1 MDDPVGRVICP
12 AEDDIGGDPVTTSGG
27 IGTDRALVDLYQDIH
42 RHPELGFREHRTAAL
57 VADRL
62 RGAGYEVTTG
72 IGRTGVVG
80 VLKNGTGPTA
90 LLRADMDALPVRED
104 TGLDYASTVTVT
116 DEDGR
121 TVPVAHACGH
131 DLHTTC
137 LLGAA
142 QTLAADS
149 SGWLG
154 TLLLVFQPAEELG
167 AGAQAMVDDSF
178 FDRFPMPDVV
188 LGQHVAPLPAG
199 KIAGHPG
206 PAYAGS
212 DSLRVRIV
220 GRGAHGS
227 MPEASVDPV
236 VLAAATVL
244 RLQTIVSREIPGSAT
259 AVLTVGSSHSGE
271 AANVIPG
278 HAEIQ
283 LNIRSY
289 DPAVRRRILDSV
301 ERIVRGE
308 AAAAGAPEEPT
319 ITEIE
324 RFPVVTNDP
333 AALHRT
339 LEAFASWLG
348 PDNILDP
355 GAGAG
360 SEDVGIFAT
369 GSGAPLSY
377 WLLGG
382 ADPTLFTTGDMTDPA
397 LLTVPS
403 NHSPRYA
410 PVIEPTLPIGIGALV
425 TAARTW
431 LPATH

>member
-1 MDDPVGRVICP
+1 MAAI
-12 AEDDIGGDPVTTSGG
+12 DDIAIDPT
-27 IGTDRALVDLYQDIH
+27 LVNVYKDIH
-42 RHPELGFREHRTAAL
+42 QHPELGFGEHRTADI
-57 VADRL
+57 VAARL
-62 RGAGYEVTTG
+62 RAAGFEVTTG

-80 VLKNGTGPTA
+80 VLKNGAGPTA
-90 LLRADMDALPVRED
+90 LLRADMDALPIKED
-104 TGLDYASTVTVT
+104 TGLDYASTVTLT
-116 DEDGR
+116 DDHGT

-142 QTLAADS
+142 QCLAADR
-149 SGWLG
+149 SGWSG
-154 TLLLVFQPAEELG
+154 TVVLVFQPAEELG
-167 AGAQAMVDDSF
+167 AGAQAMVDDGV
-178 FDRFPMPDVV
+178 FDGFPTPDVI

-212 DSLRVRIV
+212 DSLRVRLV

-227 MPEASVDPV
+227 MPEASVDPI
-236 VLAAATVL
+236 VLAAATIL
-244 RLQTIVSREIPGSAT
+244 RLQTVISREVPSTAT
-259 AVLTVGSSHSGE
+259 AVLTVGSVHAGD

-289 DPAVRRRILDSV
+289 DAAVRRQILDSV
-301 ERIVRGE
+301 ERIVFGE
-308 AAAAGAPEEPT
+308 AATAGSPHEPT
-319 ITEIE
+319 ITQIE

-333 AALHRT
+333 EALGRT
-339 LEAFASWLG
+339 FNTFASWLG
-348 PDNILDP
+348 DDNVLDP

-369 GSGAPLSY
+369 SCNAPLSY

-382 ADPTLFTTGDMTDPA
+382 ADPSRFTRGDMTDPA
-397 LLTVPS
+397 LLAVPS
-403 NHSPRYA
+403 NHSSRYA
-410 PVIEPTLPIGIGALV
+410 PVIDPTLALGVRALV
-425 TAARTW
+425 AAAQTW
-431 LPATH
+431 LPPTR

>member
-1 MDDPVGRVICP
+1 MTAP
-12 AEDDIGGDPVTTSGG
+12 GG
-27 IGTDRALVDLYQDIH
+27 ITIDPALVDLYKDLH
-42 RHPELGFREHRTAAL
+42 RHPELGFREDRTAAI

-62 RGAGYEVTTG
+62 RASGFEVTTG
-72 IGRTGVVG
+72 VGKTGVVG
-80 VLKNGTGPTA
+80 VLKNGPGPTA

-104 TGLDYASTVTVT
+104 TGLDYAGTATAT
-116 DEDGR
+116 DEHDG

-142 QTLAADS
+142 RILAADR
-149 SGWLG
+149 SGWTG

-167 AGAQAMVDDSF
+167 AGAQAMVDDGL
-178 FDRFPMPDVV
+178 FDRFPKPDVV

-206 PAYAGS
+206 PSYAGS
-212 DSLRVRIV
+212 DSLRVRLV
-220 GRGAHGS
+220 GRGAHGP
-227 MPEASVDPV
+227 MPEASVDPI

-244 RLQTIVSREIPGSAT
+244 RLQTVVSREIPSTAT
-259 AVLTVGSSHSGE
+259 AVLTVGSIHAGD

-289 DPAVRRRILDSV
+289 DTAVRRRILDSV

-308 AAAAGAPEEPT
+308 AATAGAPEDPT

-324 RFPVVTNDP
+324 RFPVVTND
-333 AALHRT
+333 ADALRT
-339 LEAFASWLG
+339 SLEAFATWLG
-348 PDNILDP
+348 QDNILDP

-360 SEDVGIFAT
+360 SEDVGILAT
-369 GSGAPLSY
+369 SAGAPLSY

-382 ADPTLFTTGDMTDPA
+382 ADPSLFTTGDMTDPA

-403 NHSPRYA
+403 NHSPHYA
-410 PVIEPTLPIGIGALV
+410 PVIEPTLPIGVAALV

-431 LPATH
+431 LPSTH

>member
-1 MDDPVGRVICP
+1 M
-12 AEDDIGGDPVTTSGG
+12 TTPGG
-27 IGTDRALVDLYQDIH
+27 ITIDPALVDLYKDLH
-42 RHPELGFREHRTAAL
+42 RHPELGFREDRTAAI

-62 RGAGYEVTTG
+62 RASGFEVTTG
-72 IGRTGVVG
+72 VGKTGVVG
-80 VLKNGTGPTA
+80 VLKNGPGPTA

-104 TGLDYASTVTVT
+104 TGLDYASTATAT
-116 DEDGR
+116 DEHGG

-142 QTLAADS
+142 RILATDR
-149 SGWLG
+149 SGWTG

-167 AGAQAMVDDSF
+167 AGAQAMVDDGL
-178 FDRFPMPDVV
+178 FDRFPKPDVV

-206 PAYAGS
+206 PSYAGS
-212 DSLRVRIV
+212 DSLRVRLV
-220 GRGAHGS
+220 GRGAHGP
-227 MPEASVDPV
+227 MPEASVDPI

-244 RLQTIVSREIPGSAT
+244 RLQTVVSREIPSTAT
-259 AVLTVGSSHSGE
+259 AVLTVGSIHAGD

-289 DPAVRRRILDSV
+289 DTAVRRRILDSV

-308 AAAAGAPEEPT
+308 AATAGAPEDPT

-324 RFPVVTNDP
+324 RFPVVTND
-333 AALHRT
+333 ADALRT
-339 LEAFASWLG
+339 SLEAFATWLG
-348 PDNILDP
+348 QDNILDP

-360 SEDVGIFAT
+360 SEDVGILAT
-369 GSGAPLSY
+369 TAGAPLSY

-382 ADPTLFTTGDMTDPA
+382 ADPSLFTTGDMTDPA

-403 NHSPRYA
+403 NHSPHYA
-410 PVIEPTLPIGIGALV
+410 PVIEPTLPIGVAALV

-431 LPATH
+431 LPSTH

>member
-1 MDDPVGRVICP
+1 M
-12 AEDDIGGDPVTTSGG
+12 TTPGG
-27 IGTDRALVDLYQDIH
+27 ITIDPALVDLYKDLH
-42 RHPELGFREHRTAAL
+42 RHPELGFREHRTAAI

-62 RGAGYEVTTG
+62 RASGFEVTTG
-72 IGRTGVVG
+72 VGKTGVVG
-80 VLKNGTGPTA
+80 VLKNGPGPTA

-104 TGLDYASTVTVT
+104 TGLDYAGTATAT
-116 DEDGR
+116 DEHDG

-142 QTLAADS
+142 RILAADR
-149 SGWLG
+149 SGWTG

-167 AGAQAMVDDSF
+167 AGAQAMVDDGL
-178 FDRFPMPDVV
+178 FDRFPKPDVV

-206 PAYAGS
+206 PSYAGS
-212 DSLRVRIV
+212 DSLRVRLV
-220 GRGAHGS
+220 GRGAHGP
-227 MPEASVDPV
+227 MPEASVDPI

-244 RLQTIVSREIPGSAT
+244 RLQTVVSREIPSTAT
-259 AVLTVGSSHSGE
+259 AVLTVGSIHAGD

-289 DPAVRRRILDSV
+289 DTAVRRRILDSV

-308 AAAAGAPEEPT
+308 AATAGAPEDPT

-324 RFPVVTNDP
+324 RFPVVTND
-333 AALHRT
+333 ADALRT
-339 LEAFASWLG
+339 SLEAFATWLG
-348 PDNILDP
+348 QDNILDP

-360 SEDVGIFAT
+360 SEDVGILAT
-369 GSGAPLSY
+369 SAGAPLSY

-382 ADPTLFTTGDMTDPA
+382 ADPSLFTTGDMTDPA

-403 NHSPRYA
+403 NHSPHYA
-410 PVIEPTLPIGIGALV
+410 PVIEPTLPIGVAALV

-431 LPATH
+431 LPSTH

>member
-1 MDDPVGRVICP
+1 MTAP
-12 AEDDIGGDPVTTSGG
+12 GG
-27 IGTDRALVDLYQDIH
+27 ITIDPALVDLYKDLH
-42 RHPELGFREHRTAAL
+42 RHPELGFREDRTAAI

-62 RGAGYEVTTG
+62 RASGFEVTTG
-72 IGRTGVVG
+72 VGKTGVVG
-80 VLKNGTGPTA
+80 VLKNGPGPTA

-104 TGLDYASTVTVT
+104 TGLDYAGTATAT
-116 DEDGR
+116 DEHDG

-142 QTLAADS
+142 RILAADR
-149 SGWLG
+149 SGWTG

-167 AGAQAMVDDSF
+167 AGAQAMVDDGL
-178 FDRFPMPDVV
+178 FDRFPKPDVV

-206 PAYAGS
+206 PSYAGS
-212 DSLRVRIV
+212 DSLRVRLV
-220 GRGAHGS
+220 GRGAHGP
-227 MPEASVDPV
+227 MPEASVDPI

-244 RLQTIVSREIPGSAT
+244 RLQTVVSREIPSTAT
-259 AVLTVGSSHSGE
+259 AVLTVGSIHAGD

-289 DPAVRRRILDSV
+289 DTAVRRRILDSV

-308 AAAAGAPEEPT
+308 AATAGAPEDPT

-324 RFPVVTNDP
+324 RFPVVTND
-333 AALHRT
+333 ADALRT
-339 LEAFASWLG
+339 SLEAFATWLG
-348 PDNILDP
+348 QDNILDP

-360 SEDVGIFAT
+360 SEDVGILAT
-369 GSGAPLSY
+369 TAGAPLSY

-382 ADPTLFTTGDMTDPA
+382 ADPSLFTTGDMTDPA

-403 NHSPRYA
+403 NHSPHYA
-410 PVIEPTLPIGIGALV
+410 PVIEPTLPIGVAALV

-431 LPATH
+431 LPSTH